1 MSRIFLISSNTI
13 ADPYPVYPLGMA
25 VLTAAL
31 SSQGHTIHQFDY
43 FAVAQSLERLRSTLS
58 RFNPDIVGLSLRNID
73 NVDST
78 SPDGGWSLELNRDL
92 VRMIR
97 EMTDAPVVLGGP
109 GFSIMPEA
117 ILDYIGADYGVAGEG
132 ESLFN
137 RLIQHIHEGKALNRI
152 IRKQK
157 DSFVDMNTS
166 QPLWEKELIH
176 FYSGQ
181 GGILGLQTKRGCSF
195 HCMYC
200 TYPAIE
206 GNDLRCMEAG
216 KVADEVERLVKE
228 FGIHS
233 LYFTDSVFND
243 PHSNYLSLAEE
254 LILRELNITW
264 SAFFRPHRISRDE
277 IRLLKRSGLRMVELG
292 TDAATDTTLTELNKG
307 FHFERVIEFNQVC
320 LQERVPCFHYVMF
333 GCPGETDLT
342 VKEALKNIES
352 LNSSFVMVFSGI
364 RIFPGT
370 ILHERSI
377 GDGILAPQD
386 SLLRPIYYFSPGI
399 EKESMNETIR
409 KAFGKR
415 KDRIFPPSEGYMRL
429 RALRLLG
436 VCDFYGRHGSG
447 E

>member
-1 MSRIFLISSNTI
+1 MSRIFFISSNTI

-31 SSQGHTIHQFDY
+31 SSQGHTVHPFDY
-43 FAVAQSLERLRSTLS
+43 FAAAQSSERLRRALS
-58 RFNPDIVGLSLRNID
+58 RFNPEIVGLSLRNID

-78 SPDGGWSLELNRDL
+78 SPEGDWSLTLNRDL
-92 VRMIR
+92 VRIIR

-132 ESLFN
+132 EILFN
-137 RLIQHIHEGKALNRI
+137 RLIEHLHEGKALSRI
-152 IRKQK
+152 IRNQK
-157 DSFVDMNTS
+157 ESFVDMNAF

-176 FYSGQ
+176 FYGEQ

-195 HCMYC
+195 HCTYC

-216 KVADEVERLVKE
+216 NVADEIEHLVKE
-228 FGIHS
+228 FSIHS

-243 PHSNYLSLAEE
+243 PHSHYLSLAEE
-254 LILRELNITW
+254 LILRELNVTW
-264 SAFFRPHRISRDE
+264 SAFFRPHRTSREE

-292 TDAATDTTLTELNKG
+292 TDTATDTTLTELNKG
-307 FHFERVIEFNQVC
+307 FHFESVLEFNQVC
-320 LQERVPCFHYVMF
+320 LLEQLPCFHYVMF
-333 GCPGETDLT
+333 GCPGETDGT
-342 VKEALKNIES
+342 VQEALKNIES
-352 LNSSFVMVFSGI
+352 LGRSFVMVFSGI

-377 GDGILAPQD
+377 QDGLLAPED
-386 SLLRPIYYFSPGI
+386 SLLKPLYYFSPGI
-399 EKESMNETIR
+399 ERASMNETIQ

-415 KDRIFPPSEGYMRL
+415 KNRIFPPSEGYMRL

-436 VCDFYGRHGSG
+436 GGDLYGRHRSG